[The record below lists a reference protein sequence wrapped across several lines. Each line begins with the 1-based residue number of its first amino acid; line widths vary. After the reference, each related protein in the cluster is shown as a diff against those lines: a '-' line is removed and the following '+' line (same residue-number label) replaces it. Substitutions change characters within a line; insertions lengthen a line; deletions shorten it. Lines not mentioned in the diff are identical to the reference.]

1 MEWLERKNS
10 IIVGVKKDIQKSK
23 GRFLATYPEMLFTQE
38 SVKWLSTN
46 HMNNK
51 YDQLPKRIQ
60 DAFIQKEY
68 ITCVNIAHKSLEQW
82 NKEENE
88 LLFTKKKKVHIL
100 ALGDVGSTVLI
111 GLKLLGKDCISK
123 IGICEM
129 NETVCKRWEYE
140 MNQTAFPWEYNVLPE
155 IEIIEQEHLFDCD
168 VFVFCA
174 SKGIPPVG
182 SDIKDVRMAQFEAN
196 KIIISNFAKKARE
209 KQFSGLFA
217 VISDPVD
224 PLCKAAFLYSN
235 QNEQGEFDGKGLLP
249 EQIQGYGLGVMN
261 ARAAYFAK
269 KDKRFQSFLKE
280 GRAFGPHGQYLVIA
294 NSIENYDNAL
304 STELTTLAIEAN
316 IRTRELGFK
325 PYIAPAFS
333 SAAISLILTMQGK
346 WHYSSNFLGGV
357 YMGCKNRTTKL
368 GLEIESLPLP
378 EQLYCR
384 IKKAFQNLENII

>member
-1 MEWLERKNS
+1 MEWLERESS
-10 IIVGVKKDIQKSK
+10 IIVGVKRDIQKSK
-23 GRFLATYPEMLFTQE
+23 GRFLATYPEMLLTQE

-46 HMNNK
+46 YMNNG
-51 YDQLPKRIQ
+51 YNQLPKRMK
-60 DAFIQKEY
+60 DAFIQKES
-68 ITCVNIAHKSLEQW
+68 ITCVNIVHKSLEQW
-82 NKEENE
+82 NKEEND
-88 LLFTKKKKVHIL
+88 LVFIKKKKVHIL

-111 GLKLLGKDCISK
+111 GLKLLGKDCIDT
-123 IGICEM
+123 IGICDV

-140 MNQTAFPWEYNVLPE
+140 MNQTTFPWEYNCLPE
-155 IEIIEQEHLFDCD
+155 IEIIDQEHLFDCD

-174 SKGIPPVG
+174 SKGIPPIG

-196 KIIISNFAKKARE
+196 KTIVNNFAKQARE

-224 PLCKAAFLYSN
+224 PLCKSAFLSSN
-235 QNEQGEFDGKGLLP
+235 EDEEGKFDGKGLLP

-280 GRAFGPHGQYLVIA
+280 GRAFGPHGQDLIIA
-294 NSIENYDNAL
+294 NSIENYDDEL
-304 STELTTLAIEAN
+304 SKELTMLTIEAN

-325 PYIAPAFS
+325 PYIAPALS
-333 SAAISLILTMQGK
+333 SAAISLILTLQGK

-357 YMGCKNRTTKL
+357 YMGCKNRTTIS

-378 EQLYCR
+378 ETLYCR